1 MFKAEICFTNYY
13 HQRMHHK
20 VLDLLILK
28 DSSVFTIFFGSYPH
42 ILSSGIRSCE
52 KDIWDDFSIR
62 FQIDN

>member
-28 DSSVFTIFFGSYPH
+28 DSSVFGISW
-42 ILSSGIRSCE
+42 ILPTYTEQRN
-52 KDIWDDFSIR
+52 
-62 FQIDN
+62 QVL